1 MSKFLQPEEYYKLL
15 EELSRSKE
23 YELNKNKK
31 VRSSEELRKEYELNK
46 NKKVRS
52 SEELSRS
59 KEYELNENKKVRSS
73 EELSKEYEQLLKKLA
88 NKTTS
93 RDYFTN
99 DGVLYPKRK
108 ELHDKILKEI
118 LSKYESSNNP
128 RIHFLLGSIGS
139 GKTSVKDQILIE
151 EQNKKDFIFVNFDD
165 LKKELPEYELLK
177 KLCPEKAAQFVQS
190 ESAKLAG
197 TLFKKAIKK
206 KCNILF
212 EKNIRKGVDNK
223 KIQLIEDISKT
234 IRKDYLIFI
243 HIVFLD
249 SYEEAWKRVEK
260 RANEIKRFVP
270 KKEVKETFN
279 NLFSNFNIVYQHISK
294 ESFGVCL
301 WYNGVGVKEVSWI
314 AAIVNSRKETKEK
327 LSFETTKLFVEKGHY
342 TVILLDKVRL
352 NALPKKVVKSLET
365 VDCLELKDKNISSRR
380 KNLFSFEVSF

>member
-23 YELNKNKK
+23 YELD
-31 VRSSEELRKEYELNK
+31 K

-108 ELHDKILKEI
+108 ELHDKILKET

-151 EQNKKDFIFVNFDD
+151 EQNKKDFIFINFDD
-165 LKKELPEYELLK
+165 LKKQLPEYELLK
-177 KLCPEKAAQFVQS
+177 KICPEKAAQFVQS

-294 ESFGVCL
+294 EFFGVCL

-314 AAIVNSRKETKEK
+314 ATILNGDNFSETEEMKK
-327 LSFETTKLFVEKGHY
+327 HFNLRFYSQKGLY
-342 TVILLDKVRL
+342 TVLWDQVKFFNILSEKALEDLKKLDFL
-352 NALPKKVVKSLET
+352 
-365 VDCLELKDKNISSRR
+365 KNILQKSP
-380 KNLFSFEVSF
+380 F